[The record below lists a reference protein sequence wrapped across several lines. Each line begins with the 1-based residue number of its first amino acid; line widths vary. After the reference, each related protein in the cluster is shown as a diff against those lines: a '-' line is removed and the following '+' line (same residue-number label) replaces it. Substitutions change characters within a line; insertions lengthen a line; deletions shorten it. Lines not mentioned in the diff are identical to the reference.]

1 MKTGLSAT
9 LAPSFGDRWSMAWA
23 DLAWADLAVLAI
35 IGLSAVLSLFRGFVR
50 EAIAL
55 AGWIAGL
62 WLAFRF
68 GEVAAGWFGRW
79 IESPDIRSV
88 LGFAAVLAA
97 ALVVAGVA
105 GRLAGGLVHVTG
117 MGGTDRVLGMIF
129 GAGRGAVIVAVL
141 ALLAG
146 FTGMKGE
153 SWWGESVLL
162 PRFEAVAAE
171 LGRLLPD
178 GIARSLPRS
187 LPESLPDSLPGS
199 LPRSLPQTLSR

>member
-1 MKTGLSAT
+1 MSSGLSAT
-9 LAPSFGDRWSMAWA
+9 LAPSFGGRRSMAWA

-55 AGWIAGL
+55 AGWIAGI
-62 WLAFRF
+62 WLAFQF
-68 GEVAAGWFGRW
+68 GEAAAGWFDRW
-79 IESPDIRSV
+79 VESPDIRSV
-88 LGFAAVLAA
+88 LGFVAVLAA
-97 ALVVAGVA
+97 ALVAAGITA
-105 GRLAGGLVHVTG
+105 RLAGGLVHVTG

-141 ALLAG
+141 VLLAG

-187 LPESLPDSLPGS
+187 LPESLPESLPRS

>member
-9 LAPSFGDRWSMAWA
+9 LAPSFGDRWPMAWA
-23 DLAWADLAVLAI
+23 DWAWADLAVLAI

-88 LGFAAVLAA
+88 LGFVAVLAA
-97 ALVVAGVA
+97 VFFFAAYILPKETSWRSCHVSGFHSWERRNALA
-105 GRLAGGLVHVTG
+105 
-117 MGGTDRVLGMIF
+117 
-129 GAGRGAVIVAVL
+129 
-141 ALLAG
+141 
-146 FTGMKGE
+146 
-153 SWWGESVLL
+153 
-162 PRFEAVAAE
+162 
-171 LGRLLPD
+171 
-178 GIARSLPRS
+178 
-187 LPESLPDSLPGS
+187 
-199 LPRSLPQTLSR
+199 Q